1 MLDSVV
7 IDHYLDAGRRHDLK
21 EKVQWKAAAA
31 TVAVEVLKAF
41 REDLRYASSQISTF
55 REKLADAGF
64 AMTSVRILEVLIW
77 TERESNG
84 YYRDR

>member
-1 MLDSVV
+1 
-7 IDHYLDAGRRHDLK
+7 
-21 EKVQWKAAAA
+21 
-31 TVAVEVLKAF
+31 LKAF
-41 REDLRYASSQISTF
+41 REDLRHASSQISAV

-64 AMTSVRILEVLIW
+64 AMTPVRILEVLIW